1 MASSDITLDTPIPS
15 GSWTLYIHASDDTKW
30 NLASFTKVGTVSTW
44 RDFWSLMEG
53 LRQETI
59 ADGMFF
65 MMHDPIPPLWENHQN
80 IRGGSYSIRIQ
91 KRDASEIYVTY
102 AIAAMM
108 QNMAKDPSNN
118 INGISISPK
127 KGFNI
132 LKLWNIDAAKFKSPE
147 DIHILA
153 KEIKLDDIM
162 YTPFVQKKM

>member
-15 GSWTLYIHASDDTKW
+15 GSWTLYFHASDDTKW

-108 QNMAKDPSNN
+108 QNMTKDPSNN